1 MKKTKGNIVKR
12 FFIKK
17 TKEKKTYSNE
27 KKHTWKKMWFVLFF
41 QNLNLHPN
49 KKNKQKKQLTSRNRK
64 KRGEKIK
71 NSLSNK
77 GKKKHKKI

>member
-1 MKKTKGNIVKR
+1 
-12 FFIKK
+12 
-17 TKEKKTYSNE
+17 
-27 KKHTWKKMWFVLFF
+27 MWFVLFF